1 MIRLPSKIPY
11 HWINKIEVAI
21 VVMWLLYFM
30 NVSLRDPLP
39 DRINAL
45 SYPIIAV
52 LFALHWKRI
61 LWVMTRDLPLLLL
74 IATILASALW
84 SDNPDRT
91 LDAFK
96 AVVRMFIFGAYLT
109 ACYSIKEQMKILA
122 WVVGIAATL
131 SATVAFVIPSYGV
144 SSFHGGAW
152 EGIFAHK
159 GMLGDV
165 MSFGAILYL
174 ILAIKDGKFNWLAWV
189 GFGGLIAI
197 NVLTDSASSLLSFI
211 IMLSLMPLYQ
221 LVKQPYKLKAIL
233 IAMGCI
239 FASGI
244 AIFILS
250 NSETILVDFLNQ
262 NTDGRLSIWTL
273 MVEKIIAEERFW
285 LGYGFNAFW
294 SSDAGSFV
302 AFNAWKDSSVGVEFN
317 AHSSYMEIFA
327 SLGIFGIAV
336 YALSLMTTL
345 LRTVM
350 LLVRTKKS
358 EFFWLIQF
366 LVLAHI
372 AGISNVGKIVSGASS
387 YWAIYIAICLSTA
400 VEYRRLRHSQRKPL
414 NTYRGFE
421 RTINHGKFQN

>member
-1 MIRLPSKIPY
+1 MIRLSSKIPY
-11 HWINKIEVAI
+11 HWIDKIEVAI
-21 VVMWLLYFM
+21 TIMWLLYFM
-30 NVSLRDPLP
+30 NVFLRDPLP

-45 SYPIIAV
+45 SYPIIAI

-61 LWVMTRDLPLLLL
+61 LWVMTRDIPLLLL
-74 IATILASALW
+74 IATILASTFW

-109 ACYSIKEQMKILA
+109 ARYSIKEQMKILA
-122 WVVGIAATL
+122 WVVGIGATL
-131 SATVAFVIPSYGV
+131 SAIVAIAIPSYGV

-174 ILAIKDGKFNWLAWV
+174 IFAIKDRTNRLAWI
-189 GFGGLIAI
+189 GFAALIAI

-211 IMLSLMPLYQ
+211 AMLSLMPLYQ
-221 LVKQPYKLKAIL
+221 LVKQQYKLKAIL

-239 FASGI
+239 FAGGI

-250 NSETILVDFLNQ
+250 NSENILVDFFNQ
-262 NTDGRLSIWTL
+262 DTDGRLSIWTL
-273 MVEKIIAEERFW
+273 MVEKIIAEGRFW

-302 AFNAWKDSSVGVEFN
+302 AFNAWNDPKVGVEFN

-350 LLVRTKKS
+350 LLFTTKKI

-366 LVLAHI
+366 LVFVHI

-387 YWAIYIAICLSTA
+387 YWAIYVAICLSTA
-400 VEYRRLRHSQRKPL
+400 VESRRLRHSQRKL
-414 NTYRGFE
+414 INTRDIDRSY
-421 RTINHGKFQN
+421 IHG